1 MKKKMW
7 ICLMLLLVVPALLL
21 TTSCTTTST
30 QKESAAAGSTMDA
43 DSAAK
48 AKAAAD
54 RAKADEEAA
63 ARRRAEEEAAR
74 IEAQKL
80 RAEEAKRDAMAN
92 AKMFVN
98 EDVYFDFDSSTISA
112 PAQDVLRRK
121 AQYLEANAGANIAIE
136 GHCDDRGTNEY
147 NLALGE
153 RRAESAK
160 MFLMDLGIAA
170 SRLNTISYGEEHPVD
185 SAQTEEG
192 WAKNRRA
199 HVILQ

>member
-7 ICLMLLLVVPALLL
+7 ICLALLIVVPALLL

-30 QKESAAAGSTMDA
+30 QKDQSAVSGGTATDDAA
-43 DSAAK
+43 

-54 RAKADEEAA
+54 KAKAEEEAA

-74 IEAQKL
+74 IKAEKM
-80 RAEEAKRDAMAN
+80 REEEATRKAVAAMQ
-92 AKMFVN
+92 MFLN
-98 EDVYFDFDSSTISA
+98 EDAYFDFDSSALTA
-112 PAQDVLRRK
+112 AAQDVLRRK
-121 AQYLEANAGANIAIE
+121 AQYLDANPGVNVLIE

-153 RRAESAK
+153 RRAQSAK
-160 MFLMDLGIAA
+160 MFLVDLGIAA
-170 SRLNTISYGEEHPVD
+170 SRLNTISFGEERPVD
-185 SAQTEEG
+185 TGQNEEA

-199 HVILQ
+199 HFVIQ